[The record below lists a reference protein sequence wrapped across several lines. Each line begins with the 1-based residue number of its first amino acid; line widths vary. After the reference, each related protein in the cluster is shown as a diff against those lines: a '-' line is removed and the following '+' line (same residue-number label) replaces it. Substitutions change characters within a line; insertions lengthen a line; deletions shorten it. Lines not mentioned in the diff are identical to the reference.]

1 LIRPFFEDIAT
12 RLPKKAI
19 IISAALA
26 SRSLRGVIVQQT
38 RIEALQHMPIF
49 GGLRRDVLEL
59 LVGAAGTTS
68 VPCDQYFFREDDKAT
83 AMFVM
88 ESGEVAILKSWN
100 GQEYEIGRLGPGD
113 CFGEMALI
121 DLFPRSA
128 SVRALRDCTAITLSM
143 ESVHRLYEKDVEQ
156 FALIL
161 MNIGR
166 ELSRRLRI
174 ADERLFSFKMGE
186 PYRDGE
192 ELRPLVW

>member
-1 LIRPFFEDIAT
+1 M
-12 RLPKKAI
+12 
-19 IISAALA
+19 
-26 SRSLRGVIVQQT
+26 QQT
-38 RIEALQHMPIF
+38 RIQALQRMPIF
-49 GGLRRDVLEL
+49 GGLRRDILEL
-59 LVGAAGTTS
+59 LVGAAEVTS
-68 VPCDQYFFREDDKAT
+68 VPRDQYFFRENDRAT
-83 AMFVM
+83 AMFVV
-88 ESGEVAILKSWN
+88 ETGEVSVVKSWN
-100 GQEYEIGRLGPGD
+100 GREYEIGRLGPGD

-128 SVRALRDCTAITLSM
+128 SVQAVRNCSAITLSM
-143 ESVHRLYEKDVEQ
+143 ESVHRLYEQDLEQ

-186 PYRDGE
+186 PYRDAE

>member
-1 LIRPFFEDIAT
+1 M
-12 RLPKKAI
+12 
-19 IISAALA
+19 
-26 SRSLRGVIVQQT
+26 QQT
-38 RIEALQHMPIF
+38 RIEALQRMPIF

-83 AMFVM
+83 AMFVL
-88 ESGEVAILKSWN
+88 ESGQFAILKSWN

-186 PYRDGE
+186 PYRDAE
-192 ELRPLVW
+192 DLPPLVW